1 MDNNKNYYFI
11 KINIEKYE
19 YDVFSWKWLLLW
31 LPFNLVESN
40 SDCIQGFLNNNIAIL
55 NLLEPF
61 NWIKNSKS
69 WPLFSKIYPTEI
81 LKL

>member
-19 YDVFSWKWLLLW
+19 CDVFSWKRLLLW
-31 LPFNLVESN
+31 LPFKPAESN

-61 NWIKNSKS
+61 N
-69 WPLFSKIYPTEI
+69 
-81 LKL
+81 